1 MLGTIVLLI
10 GIFLITDEYNFR
22 FKPYNIPYM
31 LALLLFMIG
40 IGFGFNGY
48 GINPA
53 RDLGPRIFC
62 LFLYGGYS
70 FSNYN
75 YYFWIPIIAPI
86 FGGICGA
93 SLYTVLIAW

>member
-31 LALLLFMIG
+31 LAILLFMIG

-53 RDLGPRIFC
+53 RDLGPRLFSAIFYGSEVFTTANYW
-62 LFLYGGYS
+62 FLIPTFVPFIGAILGGYI
-70 FSNYN
+70 Y
-75 YYFWIPIIAPI
+75 
-86 FGGICGA
+86 
-93 SLYTVLIAW
+93 